1 VHDEAREFRSSTD
14 LNALGDMDGEIQR
27 FLELGMDGFFTD
39 QPDIGVRA
47 RDEFV
52 SR

>member
-1 VHDEAREFRSSTD
+1 VDPNAAGD
-14 LNALGDMDGEIQR
+14 LRAEVKR
-27 FLELGMDGFFTD
+27 FLELGIDGFFTD

-52 SR
+52 GRR